1 LGVGRKEWENESFR
15 EDGSSNMARKMN
27 AGMQIWNLNRMIAD
41 GSRHSTDQVDVK
53 ALFDSTLTLSE
64 NRRNIAKQIGMTTRN
79 YGLEQHTQREDERKR
94 EHIRRQDK
102 NRQVGRSNLEI
113 DRARSAKAP
122 GKRQAEKSK
131 RFYYEYRQNRTDVPP
146 GKV

>member
-1 LGVGRKEWENESFR
+1 MS
-15 EDGSSNMARKMN
+15 RKMN

-53 ALFDSTLTLSE
+53 SLFDSTLTLSE
-64 NRRNIAKQIGMTTRN
+64 NRRNISRQIGMTTRN

-94 EHIRRQDK
+94 AKAQREDVL
-102 NRQVGRSNLEI
+102 RQVGHSWYPEL
-113 DRARSAKAP
+113 DRARSAMRP
-122 GKRQAEKSK
+122 GKRVSESG
-131 RFYYEYRQNRTDVPP
+131 RRYYERRTNRSDRPP